1 MIQTLPKCF
10 APVFVTVPTH
20 FSHTLR
26 EYASQGFRVLGLAYK
41 HLAKDTDVSTV
52 ERSAVLF
59 SVHRTYIQQSHFP
72 FYSKAFQCTTNQIL
86 LEQTEMTQMIG
97 I

>member
-1 MIQTLPKCF
+1 MMAIFDIKIVGLLFINKTYDSRHTKTCF

-41 HLAKDTDVSTV
+41 HLAKDTDTSTV

-59 SVHRTYIQQSHFP
+59 SVHRP
-72 FYSKAFQCTTNQIL
+72 
-86 LEQTEMTQMIG
+86 
-97 I
+97 